1 MKAIVVYYSF
11 EGNTKL
17 IAQTIANEINA
28 DMEELK
34 PKKEIESKG
43 FMKYLWGGSQVMM
56 KKSPEL
62 FPINKNINDYD
73 IIFIGTPIWAWTYA
87 PPIRTF
93 LENSNISNKKI
104 AFFSC
109 HEGQNGKTF
118 NHFKEK
124 LKNNIFIGEIDF
136 FAPLKSNKEISV
148 AHAKDWAKEML
159 TKAK

>member
-1 MKAIVVYYSF
+1 
-11 EGNTKL
+11 
-17 IAQTIANEINA
+17 
-28 DMEELK
+28 
-34 PKKEIESKG
+34 
-43 FMKYLWGGSQVMM
+43 MKYLWGGSQVMM

-62 FPINKNINDYD
+62 FPLNKNVDDYD

-104 AFFSC
+104 ALFSC
-109 HEGQNGKTF
+109 HEGQNGKVF
-118 NHFKEK
+118 SHFKDK
-124 LKNNIFIGEIDF
+124 LKNNMFLGEIDF

-148 AHAKDWAKEML
+148 AQAKDWAKEML